1 MGKLLGVVGLTLLWA
16 LVSTFAP
23 PWLGLRLTQFYLWLF
38 QRQFPPSLELGA
50 LAIAYLMSLGYSLGL
65 LWGYLL
71 GFVLLPRLW
80 SGVGILPKVLV
91 GLGVY
96 ILWTLLV
103 FEVLYRDALRQAP

>member
-16 LVSTFAP
+16 IISTFAP
-23 PWLGLRLTQFYLWLF
+23 PWLGVRLTQFYLWLF

-50 LAIAYLMSLGYSLGL
+50 LAITYMMSLGYAFGL

-71 GFVLLPRLW
+71 GFVLLPNLW
-80 SGVGILPKVLV
+80 PGVGIRAKVLV
-91 GLGVY
+91 GIVIY

-103 FEVLYRDALRQAP
+103 FEVLYRDALRQAS